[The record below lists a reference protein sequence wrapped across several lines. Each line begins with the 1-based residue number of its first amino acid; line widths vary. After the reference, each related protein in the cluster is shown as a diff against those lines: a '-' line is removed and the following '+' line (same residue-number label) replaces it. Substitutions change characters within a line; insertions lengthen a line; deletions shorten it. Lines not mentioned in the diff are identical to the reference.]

1 MSGSGVVHVLEVGSF
16 GIATQFI
23 DSEDEP
29 LAEVVAELTGAVAAL
44 VPAVRLLL
52 ANSGETSF
60 TVQRALLGIEVLTKL
75 ACMLQE
81 EAGSTPKTKEP
92 Q

>member
-1 MSGSGVVHVLEVGSF
+1 
-16 GIATQFI
+16 
-23 DSEDEP
+23 
-29 LAEVVAELTGAVAAL
+29 LTGAVAAL